1 MEDTKME
8 DSSNQREMSHEEMP
22 ETHSKGGLITM
33 PFIIEEKSICRAFF
47 NTGPACSPGAIL
59 FERWGGEQLGF

>member
-1 MEDTKME
+1 ME

-33 PFIIEEKSICRAFF
+33 PFIIGTMHSTHNFF
-47 NTGPACSPGAIL
+47 LHCVA
-59 FERWGGEQLGF
+59 